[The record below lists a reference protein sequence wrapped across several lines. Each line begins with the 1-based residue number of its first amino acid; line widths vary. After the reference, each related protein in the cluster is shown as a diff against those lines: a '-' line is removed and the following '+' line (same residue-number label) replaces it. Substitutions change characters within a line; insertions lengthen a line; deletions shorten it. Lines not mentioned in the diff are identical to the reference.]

1 MGHFHAGLENMIP
14 YFSSEY
20 DFIFQKS
27 AHISGLL
34 CLNKREKCSNV
45 FHFLLETYFHGIF
58 FSAERILLPRLALF
72 FFLTAILECITAG
85 FRTSS
90 KRGNN
95 LPFLKRCSLKQSH
108 QKNSD
113 FTLWQPTAWTRESQG
128 DRAAARSSRAPLP
141 IHPHDASH
149 QRGTCFASNS
159 WGLWVQK
166 LKGRFLGDYVLLASI
181 YLQTVPA
188 SVTAGQDLVKL
199 DFC

>member
-27 AHISGLL
+27 THTSGLL
-34 CLNKREKCSNV
+34 CLNKREKCSSV

-58 FSAERILLPRLALF
+58 CSAERILSHRLALF
-72 FFLTAILECITAG
+72 FFLTVILECITAG

-95 LPFLKRCSLKQSH
+95 LPFVKRCSLKQSH

-128 DRAAARSSRAPLP
+128 DRAAARSGRAPLP
-141 IHPHDASH
+141 IHPHDPSH
-149 QRGTCFASNS
+149 QRRTCFASNN
-159 WGLWVQK
+159 WGLWGQK
-166 LKGRFLGDYVLLASI
+166 LKGHFLGDYVLLASI

-188 SVTAGQDLVKL
+188 SVTAGQDLVEL